1 MSDNNQL
8 TVLVADDDM
17 ISLEVFKAMLSQHQ
31 VEVITAESGEQAL
44 AALQR
49 KPDLIF
55 LDFEMPD
62 MSGADVCRQL
72 RQQPAF
78 ATTPVIAVTSPAG
91 EASSANIPMLV
102 AIEPV
107 ASWTGALHPPGETG
121 SESLSSPS
129 PSAEA
134 GAAG

>member
-44 AALQR
+44 AALQH

-55 LDFEMPD
+55 LDYEMPD

-78 ATTPVIAVTSPAG
+78 ATTPVIAVTSHQSASEMDECRSAG
-91 EASSANIPMLV
+91 MNATLHK
-102 AIEPV
+102 PV
-107 ASWTGALHPPGETG
+107 APDAL
-121 SESLSSPS
+121 
-129 PSAEA
+129 AELLNQYS
-134 GAAG
+134 G